1 MSSIVY
7 RKHAVFT
14 SVAAS
19 WTAERREVEMAAA
32 MHAIECA
39 CRVVNS
45 SSDASVSWQRV
56 SDSDESGVD
65 RLAGQMD
72 GREVLALHVKPGVT
86 KAGKIMM
93 FVMLAAT
100 ATNPPRIVSIRAE
113 TIRFIRA

>member
-1 MSSIVY
+1 MNGIVY

-19 WTAERREVEMAAA
+19 WTAERREVEMATA
-32 MHAIECA
+32 MQAIGCA
-39 CRVVNS
+39 CRLVNTS
-45 SSDASVSWQRV
+45 PDARVAWQRV

-65 RLAGQMD
+65 RSKGEMD
-72 GREVLALHVKPGVT
+72 GRAVIAMHITPGVT
-86 KAGKIMM
+86 KAGKVMM

-113 TIRFIRA
+113 TIRSIRA